1 MENVDIS
8 RAFSSNYPKHLYEKL
23 TQRKEKAES
32 CRFNQSLSN
41 YYKELPTLT
50 YGANNLIECAG
61 DCIEINFERKLG
73 RHIIATRN
81 IEVGD
86 VIAIE
91 KPFSQILLKENY
103 LTHCYNCLKPCRNL
117 IPCDS
122 CSLILFCGENCKI
135 TSWNSCH
142 KYECPILASLLD
154 LEVNKLTLVALK
166 ICMSV
171 ESSTNEFNKDD
182 TLKGSLYKSQNYH
195 EIHNLIA
202 NTDARTTSDL
212 FERAVTAAIIFELLQ
227 KHTQSFKHEGDAHKK
242 NIFKELLL
250 LHMQTGPSNFH
261 EISELVRT
269 NENFYEVEE
278 IGAGAYAFL
287 SLLNHSCCPNVG
299 EQLFDNYGLM
309 RIRKFWYDDGFLDF
323 YGLPGS
329 FESLDFCN
337 PWSARGPP

>member
-1 MENVDIS
+1 M
-8 RAFSSNYPKHLYEKL
+8 
-23 TQRKEKAES
+23 
-32 CRFNQSLSN
+32 
-41 YYKELPTLT
+41 PTLT
-50 YGANNLIECAG
+50 YGPNNLIECASN
-61 DCIEINFERKLG
+61 CVEINFERKSG
-73 RHIIATRN
+73 RHIVTTRN

-103 LTHCYNCLKPCRNL
+103 LTHCYNCLKPCSNL
-117 IPCDS
+117 IPCDN
-122 CSLILFCGENCKI
+122 CPLILFCSENCKI

-154 LEVNKLTLVALK
+154 LKVNKLTLVALK

-195 EIHNLIA
+195 EVHNLIA

-227 KHTQSFKHEGDAHKK
+227 KHTQFFKREWDADSRK

-287 SLLNHSCCPNVG
+287 SLLNHSCCPNVVRHCYGSSIVLRALRPILKG
-299 EQLFDNYGLM
+299 EQLFDNYG
-309 RIRKFWYDDGFLDF
+309 
-323 YGLPGS
+323 
-329 FESLDFCN
+329 
-337 PWSARGPP
+337 